1 MSATIIAL
9 IIPFAAVAIA
19 FVWVPLLNF
28 ICPPCVRPFQ
38 RDALKAWTA
47 MGSIRD

>member
-1 MSATIIAL
+1 MSADIIAV
-9 IIPFAAVAIA
+9 IIPFAAVAIV

-28 ICPPCVRPFQ
+28 ICPPCVRSFE
-38 RDALKAWTA
+38 RDALKIWTT